1 MKALRL
7 VLTVLFHSLRAL
19 GRSRSDL
26 LLENVA
32 LRQQINAL
40 IQAKPLPRLQPEE
53 RMLWVALRR
62 TWSRW
67 QDALLVVQPET
78 VVAWHRKA
86 FRRYWTTLSRGP
98 GRPRLDA
105 EVRQLVVWMASENA
119 SWGAPRIHGELAK
132 LGFNVSERTV
142 SRYLPRI
149 RPGRGVLREWGTFLR
164 KNPEALAAM
173 DFFTVPTVTFRILT
187 VWFLIHHGRR
197 KIVHFDITE
206 HPTAVWVIQQLREA
220 FPYDTAPSYLV
231 FDRDSI
237 FSESVISAIR
247 AMGVEPKRV
256 AARSPWQ
263 NGVAER
269 WIGSCRRDL
278 LDRLVILHETH
289 FADFFGNTSATT
301 PKTAAISR
309 WKGTLRTRARYNRDR
324 VAEPESSRIPGWAAS
339 ITATPGEKPRKDGQ
353 NITAPDSPSC
363 LILSEGERTWTRV
376 ALYAQRRSRTD
387 PEKRHS
393 RRLDGRSELLPHER
407 TAPDA

>member
-26 LLENVA
+26 LLQNVA

-86 FRRYWTTLSRGP
+86 FRRYWTTLSRAP

-105 EVRQLVVWMASENA
+105 EVRRLIVRMACENPT
-119 SWGAPRIHGELAK
+119 WGAPRIHGELAK

-164 KNPEALAAM
+164 NHREVLAAM

-206 HPTAVWVIQQLREA
+206 HPTAVWVIQQLRES
-220 FPYDTAPSYLV
+220 FPYDSAPSYLV

-237 FSESVISAIR
+237 FSRVSSRRFARWAWSRSGSPRGVPGRTASQSA
-247 AMGVEPKRV
+247 GSV
-256 AARSPWQ
+256 AAAGSF
-263 NGVAER
+263 
-269 WIGSCRRDL
+269 WI
-278 LDRLVILHETH
+278 
-289 FADFFGNTSATT
+289 A
-301 PKTAAISR
+301 
-309 WKGTLRTRARYNRDR
+309 W
-324 VAEPESSRIPGWAAS
+324 
-339 ITATPGEKPRKDGQ
+339 
-353 NITAPDSPSC
+353 
-363 LILSEGERTWTRV
+363 
-376 ALYAQRRSRTD
+376 
-387 PEKRHS
+387 
-393 RRLDGRSELLPHER
+393 
-407 TAPDA
+407 